1 MFTQSMFIIS
11 FWKRFKKLFIRIFL
25 FRLWMITPVI
35 YNAHILSSICAMSM
49 YLFELLRQLLITFIS
64 PSQCFYQMHLKL
76 LMPIVDACSIKTIR
90 IIWSVS
96 DSRAIPRMSCQEQN
110 MIEYIIFYWPYH
122 CFVAQDFFAFHQKKE

>member
-1 MFTQSMFIIS
+1 M
-11 FWKRFKKLFIRIFL
+11 FL
-25 FRLWMITPVI
+25 F
-35 YNAHILSSICAMSM
+35 A
-49 YLFELLRQLLITFIS
+49 LLCQLLITFIS

-96 DSRAIPRMSCQEQN
+96 DSRAIPCMSCQEQN

-122 CFVAQDFFAFHQKKE
+122 CFVAQDFFAFHHKEKRIVWYLDNSSYFSVEQIIYNNITNIVLLYFYLYQKRISATDSRPT